1 MAGVRVNG
9 IRLNELLTG
18 VEIINLGIYG
28 WGAFVTAMQRYRLAM
43 RHGALEEYH
52 GV

>member
-18 VEIINLGIYG
+18 VGIINLGMYG
-28 WGAFVTAMQRYRLAM
+28 WDAFVTAMQRNRLV
-43 RHGALEEYH
+43 RCGK
-52 GV
+52 GR